1 MILIAHIFGLPV
13 EELATPLASGVAAGV
28 LIELT
33 ALMARVRR
41 RIR

>member
-13 EELATPLASGVAAGV
+13 EELAAPVASGVAAGV
-28 LIELT
+28 LVELT

-41 RIR
+41 RAR

>member
-13 EELATPLASGVAAGV
+13 EELAAPLASGVAAGV

-33 ALMARVRR
+33 ALMAR
-41 RIR
+41 IRHRPR

>member
-1 MILIAHIFGLPV
+1 MILIAHIFGLPI

-33 ALMARVRR
+33 ALMAR
-41 RIR
+41 IRHRAR

>member
-13 EELATPLASGVAAGV
+13 EELATPLASGVAAGF

-33 ALMARVRR
+33 ALLT
-41 RIR
+41 RIRHRAR